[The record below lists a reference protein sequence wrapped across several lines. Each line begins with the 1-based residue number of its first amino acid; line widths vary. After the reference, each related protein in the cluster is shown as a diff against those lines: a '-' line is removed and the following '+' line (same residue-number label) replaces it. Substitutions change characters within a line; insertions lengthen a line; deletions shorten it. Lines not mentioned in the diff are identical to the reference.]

1 MENIENHDSACRINN
16 GNQLIDGMA
25 WGLSLVC
32 EVIAG
37 SCCKPSKIS
46 LSFPR
51 VRGHCEL
58 ASFASPNDQRL
69 AQAARSLPDQAEQLG
84 REACPER

>member
-32 EVIAG
+32 EVIA
-37 SCCKPSKIS
+37 SSRHLLRPMINVWHKLPDHFLIKPSS
-46 LSFPR
+46 
-51 VRGHCEL
+51 
-58 ASFASPNDQRL
+58 
-69 AQAARSLPDQAEQLG
+69 
-84 REACPER
+84 